1 MFFIN
6 RNWKTMVLLCDKFS
20 ILVYQNGWWVSFV
33 TDNWIWMKCNLKKVT
48 CRLTF
53 FKFSHFHFQSRLEG
67 IMICSSFKN
76 WLASMAGVNR
86 DGGGGTKK
94 KRRRREGAP
103 AIRTGQFA
111 LPPPISL
118 YMYIIE
124 LRQLSIQL
132 YVHQSE
138 TSTRFYTHG

>member
-1 MFFIN
+1 
-6 RNWKTMVLLCDKFS
+6 
-20 ILVYQNGWWVSFV
+20 
-33 TDNWIWMKCNLKKVT
+33 
-48 CRLTF
+48 
-53 FKFSHFHFQSRLEG
+53 
-67 IMICSSFKN
+67 
-76 WLASMAGVNR
+76 MAGVNR

-94 KRRRREGAP
+94 KRGRREGAP

-132 YVHQSE
+132 S
-138 TSTRFYTHG
+138 STNQKQARAFICMDNFTREFTMFTAQRELANQNLRPPASAEMNKWGSSLYMYSRRPFPFSPTPATQARIG